1 MKFKANMPAP
11 VEFILQELNR
21 CGYEA
26 YIVGGCVRDRFLGND
41 PHDWDICTSA
51 TPDKIMEV
59 FPYEKIIP
67 TGLKHGTVTILIND
81 DPYEVTTYRIDGKY
95 TDSRRPDNVYFTDS
109 LVEDLQRRDFT
120 INAMAYS
127 PVSGI
132 IDPFNG
138 QKDLLDGL
146 LRCVGNPDDRFK
158 EDALRILRA
167 MRFAVKY
174 DLTIEQK
181 TLKAMTMNKER
192 LSEISKERITSELDK
207 MLSSG
212 KSIKGIFTLCSD
224 IISYILPEMKC
235 CIGFDQHNKY
245 HHHTV
250 YEHILSVVDYCE
262 TDDFI
267 IKMAALLHD
276 IGKPATYTE
285 DDRGNG
291 HFYGHPLVS
300 HEISKNVLSDR
311 LRLSNEQYDEILL
324 LVVYHDMDL
333 ATTKKSVKKALNKL
347 GESTL
352 RKWLILKLADRKDHI
367 GFSEEEINGD
377 LKQIKEIIDNII
389 TTQDCFTIKDLSVNG
404 NDLINIG
411 FKPGIELGNVLNQ
424 LLQMVIDGRENDK
437 DTLLTIAASLKI
449 NEARNN

>member
-21 CGYEA
+21 GGHEA
-26 YIVGGCVRDRFLGND
+26 YIVGGCVRDGFLGND

-181 TLKAMTMNKER
+181 TFKAMTMNKER
-192 LSEISKERITSELDK
+192 LSDISKERITSELEK
-207 MLSSG
+207 MLTSG
-212 KSIKGIFTLCSD
+212 KNIKGIFTLCSD
-224 IISYILPEMKC
+224 IISCIFPE
-235 CIGFDQHNKY
+235 QN
-245 HHHTV
+245 
-250 YEHILSVVDYCE
+250 
-262 TDDFI
+262 
-267 IKMAALLHD
+267 
-276 IGKPATYTE
+276 
-285 DDRGNG
+285 
-291 HFYGHPLVS
+291 
-300 HEISKNVLSDR
+300 
-311 LRLSNEQYDEILL
+311 
-324 LVVYHDMDL
+324 
-333 ATTKKSVKKALNKL
+333 
-347 GESTL
+347 
-352 RKWLILKLADRKDHI
+352 
-367 GFSEEEINGD
+367 
-377 LKQIKEIIDNII
+377 
-389 TTQDCFTIKDLSVNG
+389 
-404 NDLINIG
+404 
-411 FKPGIELGNVLNQ
+411 
-424 LLQMVIDGRENDK
+424 
-437 DTLLTIAASLKI
+437 
-449 NEARNN
+449 